1 MKKNH
6 VLIVTKLREKQT
18 DLINQSDFEA
28 ILITMKTMKKSFMFF
43 NSGEK
48 AGASQQHKH
57 FQVMDLEHVPNEEL
71 PIEKVVMETMIR
83 ADQST

>member
-1 MKKNH
+1 
-6 VLIVTKLREKQT
+6 
-18 DLINQSDFEA
+18 
-28 ILITMKTMKKSFMFF
+28 MKTMKKSFMFF